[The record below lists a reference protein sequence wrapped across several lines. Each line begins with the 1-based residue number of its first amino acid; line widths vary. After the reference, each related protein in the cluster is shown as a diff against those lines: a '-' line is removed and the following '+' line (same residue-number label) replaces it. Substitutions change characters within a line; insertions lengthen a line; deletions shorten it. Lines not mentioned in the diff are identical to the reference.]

1 MKKLLFLCLFLT
13 GCYSPL
19 YMNDPYQPTNPDNI
33 SMRGRFER
41 DKWWN
46 NSLADFNEDIGKV
59 CPNSEQIAYIQ
70 DWNLRPLWFFDEQD
84 VVDKARYQTASLGGD
99 GVSIYE
105 LKNYWWILF
114 TFTKARSIAYKCNV
128 SNKARYNSKMQSQ
141 SKIQPHLQSAQPQ
154 LSKKQAQKGYGYQQQ
169 YNQQRGYNY

>member
-1 MKKLLFLCLFLT
+1 MKKILFLCLFLT

-41 DKWWN
+41 DKWWE
-46 NSLADFNEDIGKV
+46 NSLADFNEDIGEV

-70 DWNLRPLWFFDEQD
+70 DWNIRPLWFFDEQD
-84 VVDKARYQTASLGGD
+84 VVDQSRNQSAALGGD
-99 GVSIYE
+99 GASIYE

-114 TFTKARSIAYKCNV
+114 TFTKARSIVYKCNV
-128 SNKARYNSKMQSQ
+128 NNRSNRSTYNKTQTPKQ
-141 SKIQPHLQSAQPQ
+141 QTQKTTKQNIQYIPS
-154 LSKKQAQKGYGYQQQ
+154 SYVY
-169 YNQQRGYNY
+169 

>member
-1 MKKLLFLCLFLT
+1 MKKILFLCLFLT

-41 DKWWN
+41 DKWWK
-46 NSLADFNEDIGKV
+46 NSLADFNEDIGEA

-70 DWNLRPLWFFDEQD
+70 DWNIRPLWFFDEQD
-84 VVDKARYQTASLGGD
+84 VVDQSRNQSAALGGD
-99 GVSIYE
+99 GASIYE

-114 TFTKARSIAYKCNV
+114 TFTKARSIVYKCNV
-128 SNKARYNSKMQSQ
+128 NNRSRRSTYNKTQTPKQQ
-141 SKIQPHLQSAQPQ
+141 IQ
-154 LSKKQAQKGYGYQQQ
+154 KTTKQNIQ
-169 YNQQRGYNY
+169 YIPSSYVY